1 LLKIGYPLN
10 RVGGTAASFEIA
22 RSELRLLGSDI
33 FPVALKLT
41 LMSAGATGLGH
52 PRNMRCHA
60 QMERLGKLP
69 AILTKRAVQVFRC
82 CGCKTI
88 KLEESVP

>member
-1 LLKIGYPLN
+1 LLKTGYPLN

-22 RSELRLLGSDI
+22 DRSVRLLGGDI

-52 PRNMRCHA
+52 PGNMRCHA
-60 QMERLGKLP
+60 QMERLGKLLGDSDK
-69 AILTKRAVQVFRC
+69 AGRASLSLLRMQNH
-82 CGCKTI
+82 
-88 KLEESVP
+88 